1 MPLIVI
7 YHSIALISCRIEA
20 IRAGNEVYGMN
31 ALEREIIEK
40 FHQLQPAA
48 KQRVRALIEQEMAV
62 AVAQAD
68 TSAFDY
74 DTWCSAVEAVRQQI
88 QASHGGNLPAMD
100 VVGMLR
106 DIRDGED
113 E

>member
-1 MPLIVI
+1 M
-7 YHSIALISCRIEA
+7 S
-20 IRAGNEVYGMN
+20 

-40 FHQLQPAA
+40 FHQLPPDA
-48 KQRVRALIEQEMAV
+48 KQRVRALIEQEV
-62 AVAQAD
+62 ASEVEQAD
-68 TSAFDY
+68 ASTFDY
-74 DTWCSAVEAVRQQI
+74 PAWVQDVEALRQQI
-88 QASHGGNLPAMD
+88 HVSHESNMPPID

>member
-1 MPLIVI
+1 
-7 YHSIALISCRIEA
+7 
-20 IRAGNEVYGMN
+20 MN

-48 KQRVRALIEQEMAV
+48 KQRVWALIGQEV
-62 AVAQAD
+62 GGETKQAD
-68 TSAFDY
+68 IAKFNYEAWFDE
-74 DTWCSAVEAVRQQI
+74 VEALRHVIRANQ
-88 QASHGGNLPAMD
+88 SDTSSVD
-100 VVGMLR
+100 VVGILR

>member
-1 MPLIVI
+1 M
-7 YHSIALISCRIEA
+7 S
-20 IRAGNEVYGMN
+20 
-31 ALEREIIEK
+31 ALEREIMEK

-48 KQRVRALIEQEMAV
+48 KQRIRALIEQETAAEV
-62 AVAQAD
+62 EWAD
-68 TSAFDY
+68 VSTFDY
-74 DTWCSAVEAVRQQI
+74 DSWFRNVETLRQQI
-88 QASHGGNLPAMD
+88 HASQGDKLPPVD